1 MGMQMLYLLVAI
13 PVVTALACLAP
24 LGRRQWENINRVGAV
39 LTGIV
44 ALYCFVVAA
53 KLEGLQQEHSF
64 LRIDGLSS
72 IFVLTIGI
80 VGMIACLYAVN
91 YLRRDVS
98 HGELEETRLG
108 QFYCLVHLFIAAMYL
123 AVLAD
128 NLGVMWIAIEGTTIA
143 SALLVGFY
151 GSKAALEA
159 AWKYIII
166 CTVGIAFAMFGIIL
180 TGYAAQ
186 GLLGSP
192 EFSLSWHFLYPEA
205 AQLDPSLMK
214 LAFIFVLIG
223 YGTKAGL
230 FPLHTWLPDAHSQ
243 APSPVSA
250 LLSGV
255 LLNCAIYAI
264 IRFHLLT
271 SAAVGSNY
279 SGELLILFG
288 LMSMIAAMPFILVQK
303 DIKRL
308 LAYSS
313 VEHVGI
319 IVLGVGLGGVI
330 GYTGAFL
337 HLINH
342 ALGKSALFLSA
353 GTIAQ
358 EYKSKLIVRMRGIGQ
373 FLPITSTLFMAALL
387 AIGGAPPF
395 GLFFSE
401 LHVASR
407 GFQLYGFGLG
417 FVILM
422 TIAVVFTGLIYFGGK
437 MYFSDL
443 PSRLK
448 GGEVLS
454 FNHLL
459 ILVPVFLLILQG
471 FYMPEAMQNL
481 IQNVVNSVLGGGLNV

>member
-1 MGMQMLYLLVAI
+1 MLYLLLVI
-13 PVVTALACLAP
+13 PVVTALLCILP
-24 LGRRQWENINRVGAV
+24 LKQQVWENVNRFGAV
-39 LTGIV
+39 LTGGLAV
-44 ALYCFVVAA
+44 YCSLNVFWMEKASSGH
-53 KLEGLQQEHSF
+53 EF
-64 LRIDGLSS
+64 LVIDGLSS
-72 IFVLTIGI
+72 VFVLTIGM
-80 VGMIACLYAVN
+80 VGTISSLYAVS
-91 YLRRDVS
+91 YLRHDQET
-98 HGELEETRLG
+98 GEIEGSRIG
-108 QFYCLVHLFIAAMYL
+108 RFYALLHLFIAAMYL

-128 NLGVMWIAIEGTTIA
+128 NLGVMWVAIEATTIV

-151 GSKAALEA
+151 GNKASLEA

-166 CTVGIAFAMFGIIL
+166 CTVGIAFAMFGIII
-180 TGYAAQ
+180 TFHAVQ
-186 GLLGSP
+186 LLMGP
-192 EFSLSWHFLYPEA
+192 EGFSLSWRIIYPL
-205 AQLDPSLMK
+205 AQKLDPSLMK
-214 LAFIFVLIG
+214 LAFIFILIG

-264 IRFHLLT
+264 IRFHLIT
-271 SAAVGSNY
+271 SAATGGNY
-279 SGELLILFG
+279 SGRLLIIFG
-288 LMSMIAAMPFILVQK
+288 LLSMVAALPFILVQK

-319 IVLGVGLGGVI
+319 IVLGVGLGGVV

-337 HLINH
+337 HLVNH

-353 GTIAQ
+353 GTLAQ
-358 EYKSKLIVRMRGIGQ
+358 EYRSKLITRMRGIGQ
-373 FLPITSTLFMAALL
+373 FLPVTSTLFMAALL

-407 GFQLYGFGLG
+407 GFQVYGFGLG
-417 FVILM
+417 FVFLM
-422 TIAVVFTGLIYFGGK
+422 IIAVVFTGLIYFGGK

-443 PSRLK
+443 PSRFHP
-448 GGEVLS
+448 GETLNI
-454 FNHLL
+454 NHILIMIPICLL
-459 ILVPVFLLILQG
+459 VFQG
-471 FYMPEAMQNL
+471 IYMPGTVQDLLQA
-481 IQNVVNSVLGGGLNV
+481 IVNSIISGGGLNV

>member
-1 MGMQMLYLLVAI
+1 MLYLLLAVPI
-13 PVVTALACLAP
+13 ITAVICLLP
-24 LGRRQWENINRVGAV
+24 LEQQQWESANRLGAV
-39 LTGIV
+39 LTGV
-44 ALYCFVVAA
+44 LAGYCSLNAFWIEKASPGHA
-53 KLEGLQQEHSF
+53 F
-64 LRIDGLSS
+64 LVIDGLSS
-72 IFVLTIGI
+72 VFVLTIGL
-80 VGMIACLYAVN
+80 VGTISSLYAVN
-91 YLRRDVS
+91 YLRRDQES
-98 HGELEETRLG
+98 GEMEDRRIG
-108 QFYCLVHLFIAAMYL
+108 HFYALLHLFIASMYL

-128 NLGVMWIAIEGTTIA
+128 SLGVMWVAIEATTIV

-151 GSKAALEA
+151 GNKAALEA

-166 CTVGIAFAMFGIIL
+166 CTVGIAFAMFGIII
-180 TGYAAQ
+180 TFHAAQ
-186 GLLGSP
+186 QLLGTGH
-192 EFSLSWHFLYPEA
+192 FSLSWRVIYPLA
-205 AQLDPSLMK
+205 SQLDPSLMK
-214 LAFIFVLIG
+214 LAFIFILIG

-230 FPLHTWLPDAHSQ
+230 FPMHTWLPDAHSQ

-264 IRFHLLT
+264 IRFHLIT
-271 SAAVGSNY
+271 SAAAGNNY
-279 SGELLILFG
+279 SGRLLILFG
-288 LMSMIAAMPFILVQK
+288 LLSMVGALPFILVQK

-319 IVLGVGLGGVI
+319 IVLGVGLGGVV

-353 GTIAQ
+353 GTLAQ
-358 EYKSKLIVRMRGIGQ
+358 EYKSKLITRMRGIGQ
-373 FLPITSTLFMAALL
+373 LLPVTSTLFMAALL

-407 GFQLYGFGLG
+407 GFQVYGFGLG
-417 FVILM
+417 FVFLM
-422 TIAVVFTGLIYFGGK
+422 TIAIVFTGLIYFGGK

-443 PSRLK
+443 PSRFHP
-448 GGEVLS
+448 GEAFS
-454 FNHLL
+454 INHLL
-459 ILVPVFLLILQG
+459 ILLPVCLLVFQG
-471 FYMPEAMQNL
+471 IYMPEAVQKL
-481 IQNVVNSVLGGGLNV
+481 LQAIVNSVLSGGGLNV